1 MMWNGYGMGGWGM
14 AAMVISNLLFWAL
27 LAGAAFLIYRSVT
40 RNGPKPDGST
50 SAVQRLGERYARGE
64 IDDQEY
70 QHRLTVLR
78 Q

>member
-14 AAMVISNLLFWAL
+14 AAMLISNLFFWAL
-27 LAGAAFLIYRSVT
+27 LAGAGFLLYRTFRDNTKSA
-40 RNGPKPDGST
+40 GPP
-50 SAVQRLGERYARGE
+50 SAEQQLGERYARGE

-78 Q
+78 R

>member
-14 AAMVISNLLFWAL
+14 AAMMISSLLFWAL
-27 LAGAAFLIYRSVT
+27 LAGGAILLCRSF
-40 RNGPKPDGST
+40 RHST
-50 SAVQRLGERYARGE
+50 KAVGMSGAEQQLGERYARGE

-78 Q
+78 R